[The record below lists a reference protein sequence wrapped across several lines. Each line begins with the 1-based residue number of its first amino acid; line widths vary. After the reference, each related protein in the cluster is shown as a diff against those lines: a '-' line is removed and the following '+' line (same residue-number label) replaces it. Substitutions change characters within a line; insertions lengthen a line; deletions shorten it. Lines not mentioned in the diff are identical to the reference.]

1 MLKKTDPSII
11 QSYLEDSSNLKGGFA
26 EGIFLPENEK
36 ETAESL
42 KECTEKSIPLTISG
56 GTTGTTG
63 GCIPFGGWI
72 LGTEK
77 LNKIIDINTKKR
89 FAIIQPA
96 VTLDALEAE
105 LKKVKLLY
113 PPDPTE
119 STAFL
124 GGTVAT
130 NASGSRSFRFGATRD
145 WVQRLKVLLATGE
158 ALDITRG
165 QHKAKE
171 TFFEILNTKSEIL
184 NKFKIPNY
192 QIPNTKTSAGY
203 YSKPDMDLIDLF
215 IGSEGTLGIVT
226 EIEINL
232 IPCFH
237 DTFDVIAFFPS
248 ENDAVGFVED
258 AKKKDILT
266 IEFFDRNSLNLLR
279 SSYSHIPEKA
289 GSAVYME
296 TEIKPDAGISYL
308 ENWGNLLEKCKAK
321 LDDAWYGM
329 TEKQKEELKKFR
341 HSMPE
346 HINEEFKKH
355 NTIKFASDIAVPDNK
370 FREMLAFYNSQL
382 TIYNSRLLWVKFGH
396 IGQNHLHVN
405 LVPKTQDDIPLAK
418 DLIMKFVKKGIELG
432 GTCSAEHGIGK
443 IKHPY
448 LKEMFGDAGIA
459 EMVRIK
465 KLFDPTCILNQGNVF
480 PKSLL

>member
-36 ETAESL
+36 EVAESV
-42 KECTEKSIPLTISG
+42 KECTEKSILLTISG

-77 LNKIIDINTKKR
+77 LNKIVDINAKKK

-96 VTLDALEAE
+96 VTLDMLEAE
-105 LKKVKLLY
+105 LKKVNLLY

-145 WVQRLKVLLATGE
+145 WIRRLKVMLSTGE
-158 ALDITRG
+158 LLDLKRG
-165 QHKAKE
+165 HLPK
-171 TFFEILNTKSEIL
+171 
-184 NKFKIPNY
+184 KFQTLPAAVPAGRQGRQVPNY
-192 QIPNTKTSAGY
+192 QIPNIKTSAGY
-203 YSKPDMDLIDLF
+203 YSKPGMDLIDLF
-215 IGSEGTLGIVT
+215 IGSEGTLGVVT
-226 EIEINL
+226 EIEISL
-232 IPCFH
+232 IPRPL
-237 DTFDVIAFFPS
+237 DTFDIIAFFPS

-296 TEIKPDAGISYL
+296 TEIKPDAGMSYL
-308 ENWGNLLEKCKAK
+308 EDWGVLLEKHKAK

-355 NTIKFASDIAVPDNK
+355 NTIKFASDIAVPGDK

-382 TIYNSRLLWVKFGH
+382 KISDQQLLWVKFGH

-405 LVPKTQDDIPLAK
+405 LVPRTQDDIPLAK
-418 DLIMKFVKKGIELG
+418 ELIMRFVKKGIQLG

>member
-36 ETAESL
+36 EAAESL
-42 KECTEKSIPLTISG
+42 KECTEKSISLTISG

-77 LNKIIDINTKKR
+77 LNKIVDINAKKK

-96 VTLDALEAE
+96 VTLDALDAE

-145 WVQRLKVLLATGE
+145 WIRRLKVMLSTGE
-158 ALDITRG
+158 LLDLKRG
-165 QHKAKE
+165 H
-171 TFFEILNTKSEIL
+171 LPNKSQ
-184 NKFKIPNY
+184 IPNY
-192 QIPNTKTSAGY
+192 QIPNVKTSAGY
-203 YSKPDMDLIDLF
+203 YSKPGMDLIDLF

-248 ENDAVGFVED
+248 ENDAVGFAGE
-258 AKKKDILT
+258 AKKKDVLT

-279 SSYSHIPEKA
+279 GSYSHIPEKA
-289 GSAVYME
+289 GSAVYLE
-296 TEIKPDAGISYL
+296 TEIKPEAGMSYL
-308 ENWGNLLEKCKAK
+308 EDWGILLEKCKAK

-329 TEKQKEELKKFR
+329 TKKQKEELKEFR

-370 FREMLAFYNSQL
+370 FREMLAYYNSQL
-382 TIYNSRLLWVKFGH
+382 ITYNSQLLWVKFGH

-405 LVPKTQDDIPLAK
+405 LVPRTQDDISLAK
-418 DLIMKFVKKGIELG
+418 ELIMRFVKKGIQLG

-465 KLFDPTCILNQGNVF
+465 KFFDPTCILNQGNVF
-480 PKSLL
+480 PKELL